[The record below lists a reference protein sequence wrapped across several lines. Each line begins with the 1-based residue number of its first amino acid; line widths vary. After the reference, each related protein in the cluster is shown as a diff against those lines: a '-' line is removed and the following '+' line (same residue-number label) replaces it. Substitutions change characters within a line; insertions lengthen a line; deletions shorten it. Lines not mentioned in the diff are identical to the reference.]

1 MAGSQINFDSR
12 TCPGSHISPDP
23 LCVKFTCSPPPHV
36 GSSPGRLF
44 STRSPPTCKPGGLEI
59 MCERDRLCVSAR
71 PAEDWWSVQDVPRPP
86 TSAFWDRL
94 LPPQIEIH
102 AASVRRLLSCVFY
115 GWRLH
120 KASILSVGGCVFFFY
135 NVFRFLLSDLFL
147 WGVLRTSTPSE
158 RSGVSVRYSWLTGE
172 PGSVFGKFWSDSGW
186 LLWYVRIIKSL
197 PGELQ

>member
-120 KASILSVGGCVFFFY
+120 KASILSVGGCVFFFLQCFQVPPVWSFFMRCFTHQHSKWEVRCVGE
-135 NVFRFLLSDLFL
+135 VFLIN
-147 WGVLRTSTPSE
+147 W
-158 RSGVSVRYSWLTGE
+158 WAW
-172 PGSVFGKFWSDSGW
+172 KCFWKILKW
-186 LLWYVRIIKSL
+186 QRMAAVVC
-197 PGELQ
+197 